1 MDAIKDYIIAE
12 HRIRI
17 EGEKLV
23 DAVMNIDG
31 FAPFEVE
38 VGGEPLA
45 KITSE
50 GTETMLVPAMDKQLY
65 TITTDDGVMDV
76 FGRTNEGFRFDIH
89 SKKGSDIVLWGKQE
103 GNLWNIKGSALEN
116 GIELERL
123 VRFTLWIAYGL
134 STSQLDT
141 VAVHTSTI
149 TYKGKNVLFLGES
162 GTGKSTHTR
171 LWRENIEGATLL
183 NDDSPILRIKEN
195 GEAWIYGSPWSGKT
209 PCYKNESYPLAG
221 CVRLSQAPY
230 NKIER
235 LRVIQAYAA
244 IHPSCPPDFAYD
256 KYLYGGISKT
266 ISKLI
271 AQVPFFHLACL
282 PNAEAA
288 LLSCQTIFRPSPT
301 LP

>member
-1 MDAIKDYIIAE
+1 MDAVKDYIIAE

-23 DAVMNIDG
+23 DAVLKIDG
-31 FAPFEVE
+31 FMPFEVE
-38 VGGEPLA
+38 VSGEPLA
-45 KITSE
+45 TVTCE
-50 GTETMLVPAMDKQLY
+50 GTSTMLVPALAKQLY
-65 TITTDDGVMDV
+65 TVTTDDGVKSL
-76 FGRTNEGFRFDIH
+76 FGRTADGFRFEISSPRGADA
-89 SKKGSDIVLWGKQE
+89 VLWGKLE
-103 GNLWNIKGSALEN
+103 DKIWHIKGSSLEN
-116 GIELERL
+116 GVELERL

-149 TYKGKNVLFLGES
+149 TYRGKNVLFLGES

-288 LLSCQTIFRPSPT
+288 QLSCQTIFRPSPA

>member
-1 MDAIKDYIIAE
+1 MVKDYIIAE

-17 EGEKLV
+17 EGEKLIE
-23 DAVMNIDG
+23 AVMKIEG
-31 FAPFEVE
+31 FTPFEVE
-38 VGGEPLA
+38 VSGEPLA
-45 KITSE
+45 TITSE
-50 GTETMLVPAMDKQLY
+50 GTSTMLAPALAKQLY
-65 TITTDDGVMDV
+65 TVTTEDGVKSV
-76 FGRTNEGFRFDIH
+76 FGRTTDGFRFDIC
-89 SKKGSDIVLWGKQE
+89 SPRGADAVLWGKQDE
-103 GNLWNIKGSALEN
+103 NRWKIKGSTLEN

-123 VRFTLWIAYGL
+123 VRFTIWIAYGL

-149 TYKGKNVLFLGES
+149 TYQGKNVLFLGES

-230 NKIER
+230 NKIEK

-256 KYLYGGISKT
+256 KYLYGGISRT

-271 AQVPFFHLACL
+271 AQVPFYHLACL
-282 PNAEAA
+282 PNKEAA
-288 LLSCQTIFRPSPT
+288 ELSCSTIFRPSPT

>member
-1 MDAIKDYIIAE
+1 MIYKFMVKDYIIAE

-23 DAVMNIDG
+23 DAVMSIDG
-31 FAPFEVE
+31 FEPFEVE
-38 VGGEPLA
+38 VCGEPLA
-45 KITSE
+45 RITSE
-50 GTETMLVPAMDKQLY
+50 GTESMLVPAMDKQLY
-65 TITTDDGVMDV
+65 SITTDDGVMDV
-76 FGRTNEGFRFDIH
+76 FSRTKEGFRFDIC
-89 SKKGSDIVLWGKQE
+89 SKKGSDIVLWGKQD

-123 VRFTLWIAYGL
+123 VRFTIWIAYGL

-149 TYKGKNVLFLGES
+149 TYRGKNVLFLGES

-230 NKIER
+230 NKIEK

-288 LLSCQTIFRPSPT
+288 QLSCQTIF
-301 LP
+301 

>member
-1 MDAIKDYIIAE
+1 MDAVKDYIIAE

-23 DAVMNIDG
+23 DAVMSIDG
-31 FAPFEVE
+31 FEPFEVE
-38 VGGEPLA
+38 VCGEPLA
-45 KITSE
+45 RITSE
-50 GTETMLVPAMDKQLY
+50 GTESMLVPAMDKQLY
-65 TITTDDGVMDV
+65 SITTDDGVMDV
-76 FGRTNEGFRFDIH
+76 FSRTKEGFRFDIC
-89 SKKGSDIVLWGKQE
+89 SKKGSDIVLWGKQD

-123 VRFTLWIAYGL
+123 VRFTIWIAYGL

-288 LLSCQTIFRPSPT
+288 QLSCHTIFRPSPA

>member
-123 VRFTLWIAYGL
+123 VRFTLWIAFGL

-149 TYKGKNVLFLGES
+149 TYRGKNVLFLGES

-288 LLSCQTIFRPSPT
+288 QLSCQTIFRPSPA